1 MSSEEVCELTKID
14 PWFIRQL
21 QEMLAVDKRVAA
33 TTLGKCPP
41 ELLLESKRSGASD
54 EEIAKLWGVKAS
66 SVRARRKE
74 LGVQPVFKRVDTC
87 AAEFESFTPYLYSTY
102 EEEDESGAV
111 DRPKVVI
118 LGSGPNRIGQ
128 GIEFDYCCC
137 HAAFALKEDGYET
150 VMVNC
155 NPETVSTDYDTS
167 DRLYFEP
174 LTLEDVLA
182 ILDREK
188 PQGVI
193 VQFGGQT
200 PLNLALELKQN
211 GAKIIGTAPESIDL
225 AEDRRRFG
233 GLLDE
238 LRIPQPRNGTA
249 LAPQEA
255 VKLASEI
262 GLPVL
267 VRPSYVL
274 GGRAMVIAYD
284 LKTVEE
290 YVAQAALIGSGTDP
304 KRPILIDQF
313 LEDATE
319 VDVDALADGED
330 VLIAGIMEH
339 IEEAGIHSGDSSC
352 VLPSV
357 TLKPSVLERI
367 RDYTSRLA
375 RALKV
380 VGLMNVQ
387 YAIQRDTVYVLEVNP
402 RASRTIPYVSKATGV
417 PLAKVAAR
425 LMTGRKLRDLHLPY
439 VETNGIKELAVRN
452 FYAVKSPVFPFNKF
466 RGVDTILGP
475 EMRSTG
481 EVMGISSTFGLAF
494 AKAQLA
500 AGQRLPQTGTVFLSV
515 NDHDKRH
522 VAFVVQDLLA
532 AGLKV
537 VATRGTA
544 AALASAGI
552 EVESVYK
559 VNEGRPNIVDLIKT
573 AKVDLVINTP
583 LGRESFYDE
592 KSIRRA
598 AIRYNIPCITTL
610 SAASAAARGMRAM
623 AGHGAD
629 VAALQDLHRRT
640 SAASAPAEK

>member
-1 MSSEEVCELTKID
+1 
-14 PWFIRQL
+14 
-21 QEMLAVDKRVAA
+21 
-33 TTLGKCPP
+33 
-41 ELLLESKRSGASD
+41 
-54 EEIAKLWGVKAS
+54 
-66 SVRARRKE
+66 
-74 LGVQPVFKRVDTC
+74 
-87 AAEFESFTPYLYSTY
+87 
-102 EEEDESGAV
+102 
-111 DRPKVVI
+111 
-118 LGSGPNRIGQ
+118 
-128 GIEFDYCCC
+128 
-137 HAAFALKEDGYET
+137 
-150 VMVNC
+150 
-155 NPETVSTDYDTS
+155 
-167 DRLYFEP
+167 
-174 LTLEDVLA
+174 
-182 ILDREK
+182 
-188 PQGVI
+188 
-193 VQFGGQT
+193 
-200 PLNLALELKQN
+200 
-211 GAKIIGTAPESIDL
+211 
-225 AEDRRRFG
+225 
-233 GLLDE
+233 
-238 LRIPQPRNGTA
+238 
-249 LAPQEA
+249 
-255 VKLASEI
+255 
-262 GLPVL
+262 
-267 VRPSYVL
+267 
-274 GGRAMVIAYD
+274 
-284 LKTVEE
+284 
-290 YVAQAALIGSGTDP
+290 
-304 KRPILIDQF
+304 
-313 LEDATE
+313 
-319 VDVDALADGED
+319 
-330 VLIAGIMEH
+330 
-339 IEEAGIHSGDSSC
+339 
-352 VLPSV
+352 
-357 TLKPSVLERI
+357 
-367 RDYTSRLA
+367 
-375 RALKV
+375 
-380 VGLMNVQ
+380 MNVQ

-439 VETNGIKELAVRN
+439 TETNGIKELAVRN

-500 AGQRLPQTGTVFLSV
+500 AGQRLPREGTVFLSV

-640 SAASAPAEK
+640 SAAAEK

>member
-1 MSSEEVCELTKID
+1 
-14 PWFIRQL
+14 
-21 QEMLAVDKRVAA
+21 
-33 TTLGKCPP
+33 
-41 ELLLESKRSGASD
+41 
-54 EEIAKLWGVKAS
+54 
-66 SVRARRKE
+66 
-74 LGVQPVFKRVDTC
+74 
-87 AAEFESFTPYLYSTY
+87 
-102 EEEDESGAV
+102 
-111 DRPKVVI
+111 
-118 LGSGPNRIGQ
+118 
-128 GIEFDYCCC
+128 
-137 HAAFALKEDGYET
+137 LKEDGYET

-182 ILDREK
+182 VLDREK

-200 PLNLALELKQN
+200 PLNLALELKRN
-211 GAKIIGTAPESIDL
+211 GAKIIGTDPESIDL

-233 GLLDE
+233 ALLTD
-238 LRIPQPRNGTA
+238 LQIPQPRNATA
-249 LAPQEA
+249 LAPEEA
-255 VKLASEI
+255 VAAASEI

-274 GGRAMVIAYD
+274 GGRSMVIAYD
-284 LKTVEE
+284 LKTVQE
-290 YVAQAALIGSGTDP
+290 YVIQAAQIGAAGDP

-357 TLKPSVLERI
+357 SLRATVLERI
-367 RDYTSRLA
+367 REYTSRLA
-375 RALKV
+375 KALHV

-387 YAIQRDTVYVLEVNP
+387 YAIQHDTVYVLEVNP

-425 LMTGRKLRDLHLPY
+425 LMTGRKLRELDLPFIEHDG
-439 VETNGIKELAVRN
+439 VKELAVHD

-466 RGVDTILGP
+466 RGVDPVLGP

-481 EVMGISSTFGLAF
+481 EVMGISSDFGVAF

-500 AGQRLPQTGTVFLSV
+500 AGQGLPQKGVVFMSV
-515 NDHDKRH
+515 SDHDKKNAHH
-522 VAFVVQDLLA
+522 VARDLVA
-532 AGLKV
+532 AGLKI

-544 AALASAGI
+544 AALRRSGI
-552 EVESVYK
+552 QVEAVYK

-573 AKVDLVINTP
+573 GKIDMLINTP

-610 SAASAAARGMRAM
+610 SAASAAARGIRAM
-623 AGHGAD
+623 SGHEAD
-629 VAALQDLHRRT
+629 VSSLQDLHLGR
-640 SAASAPAEK
+640 SAAAVSMPSAVNDAPSAAPSARTGAAEPPADPV

>member
-1 MSSEEVCELTKID
+1 M
-14 PWFIRQL
+14 
-21 QEMLAVDKRVAA
+21 
-33 TTLGKCPP
+33 
-41 ELLLESKRSGASD
+41 
-54 EEIAKLWGVKAS
+54 
-66 SVRARRKE
+66 
-74 LGVQPVFKRVDTC
+74 
-87 AAEFESFTPYLYSTY
+87 YSTY
-102 EEEDESGAV
+102 EEEDESNPV

-137 HAAFALKEDGYET
+137 HAAFALKEDGFET
-150 VMVNC
+150 IMVNC

-200 PLNLALELKQN
+200 PLNLALELKRN
-211 GAKIIGTAPESIDL
+211 GAQIIGTDPESIDL

-233 GLLDE
+233 RLLDE
-238 LRIPQPRNGTA
+238 MKIPQPRAGTA

-255 VKLASEI
+255 VRVASEI
-262 GLPVL
+262 GLPVV

-284 LKTVEE
+284 LKTVED
-290 YVAQAALIGSGTDP
+290 YVAQAAQIGNASDP
-304 KRPILIDQF
+304 RRPILIDQF

-330 VLIAGIMEH
+330 VVIAGIMEH

-352 VLPSV
+352 VLPAV

-375 RALKV
+375 RALNV

-402 RASRTIPYVSKATGV
+402 RASRTIPYVSKATGI

-425 LMTGRKLRDLHLPY
+425 LMTGRKLRDMNLPCIQ
-439 VETNGIKELAVRN
+439 TNGIKELAVRD

-481 EVMGISSTFGLAF
+481 EVMGISSTFGVAF

-500 AGQRLPQTGTVFLSV
+500 AGQRLPQEGTVFISV

-522 VAFVVQDLLA
+522 VTGLIQDLLA
-532 AGLKV
+532 AGLRV

-544 AALASAGI
+544 AALSAAGI
-552 EVESVYK
+552 EVESVFK

-573 AKVDLVINTP
+573 AKVNLVINTP

-610 SAASAAARGMRAM
+610 SAATAAAKGIRAM
-623 AGHGAD
+623 AGHAVE
-629 VAALQDLHRRT
+629 VAALQDLHRRKNAAAATRDSISAST
-640 SAASAPAEK
+640 SAAPNPAS